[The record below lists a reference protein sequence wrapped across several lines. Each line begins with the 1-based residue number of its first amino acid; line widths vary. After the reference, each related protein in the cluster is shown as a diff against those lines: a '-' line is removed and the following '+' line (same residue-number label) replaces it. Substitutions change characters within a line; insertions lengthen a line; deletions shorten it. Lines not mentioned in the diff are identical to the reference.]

1 MDVIKE
7 WMAVAAAIVGAV
19 VWLVRLEGRV
29 NPHHRRHHSDGRRL
43 HRGTDRA
50 SEIHLHG
57 EMTMFLFVRMA
68 LYFVFAW
75 LAGFGFGELDP
86 AGSYFTVSLDQAA
99 EIIVGVIGFIGTYIA
114 SRVAKARGGKT

>member
-1 MDVIKE
+1 
-7 WMAVAAAIVGAV
+7 
-19 VWLVRLEGRV
+19 
-29 NPHHRRHHSDGRRL
+29 
-43 HRGTDRA
+43 
-50 SEIHLHG
+50 
-57 EMTMFLFVRMA
+57 MTVFLFVRMA

-86 AGSYFTVSLDQAA
+86 DGSYFTVSLDQAT